1 MKFAIATLAAAALAP
16 LAAADFY
23 IYSIKSGSVN
33 DGMAPVNSDGFFF
46 LNAPPDCNDVN
57 NKAIFI
63 SSLSDVSGGRQGVR
77 CKGCPDFE
85 ELEFNLEV
93 GHYTI
98 YKNRDYGLFTTDDKK
113 VGQCNMDKS
122 DHFQCGNPFSQAG
135 DSIVHCTADF
145 NADPVNKQ

>member
-23 IYSIKSGSVN
+23 IYSIKNGSAN
-33 DGMAPVNSDGFFF
+33 DGMAPVNPNGFFF

-85 ELEFNLEV
+85 ELEFNLDV
-93 GHYTI
+93 GHYSMSPESFLPLS
-98 YKNRDYGLFTTDDKK
+98 YWMVL
-113 VGQCNMDKS
+113 VV
-122 DHFQCGNPFSQAG
+122 
-135 DSIVHCTADF
+135 SI
-145 NADPVNKQ
+145 DPLLTS